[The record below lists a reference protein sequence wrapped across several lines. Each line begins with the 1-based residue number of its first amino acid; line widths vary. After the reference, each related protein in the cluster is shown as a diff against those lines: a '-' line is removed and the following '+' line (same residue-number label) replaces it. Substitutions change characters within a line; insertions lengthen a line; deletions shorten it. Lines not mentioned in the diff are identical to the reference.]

1 MLMAF
6 REYVTCGFEVIF
18 FLHRESAVLGG
29 MKGLKGKN
37 NILGAS
43 SLEFALST
51 KCAHGKIWTCA
62 HVEMWICGHG

>member
-29 MKGLKGKN
+29 MKGLGGRGGN
-37 NILGAS
+37 NVLRAS
-43 SLEFALST
+43 SIEFALST
-51 KCAHGKIWTCA
+51 KCG
-62 HVEMWICGHG
+62 HVERWICGHG